1 MKLKSTLL
9 AATLV
14 IFSVFN
20 VTAFAVD
27 VHDTNTGTEKTET
40 VKTEKA
46 EAKKPV
52 KRHNH
57 MEEKTG
63 NPVSEAP
70 RGKSHSETMPK
81 DMPMHDHLKEK
92 H

>member
-63 NPVSEAP
+63 MPVGSTSS
-70 RGKSHSETMPK
+70 GKSHRESMPK
-81 DMPMHDHLKEK
+81 DMPMHDHLRDR
-92 H
+92 